1 MKVSLVCIEAIF
13 EPTMQM
19 FSRNNWKLAH
29 FLLELLKPVDF
40 VWFGFESRRT
50 NVNTKIWNQK
60 QGKYFPLHLHT
71 KRIWKIIKSTTFL
84 WQSLDLMHLCKFWC
98 ADFSFQYCS
107 LNNTNN
113 ECKLLGLFSNK
124 AFWKE
129 NDMMI
134 NCPCLACSPWQTD
147 TQQTCSA
154 TQTWYAYYPQNVS
167 CFLLIHLKE
176 LTWTWPQTSNI
187 VHFFCME

>member
-1 MKVSLVCIEAIF
+1 MNFSHVLVLGCQTKYLVRCVYAKSLNNCVKVSLACIEALF

-19 FSRNNWKLAH
+19 FSTNNWKLAH
-29 FLLELLKPVDF
+29 FFVETAEACGFCLVRLWIKKNQRQHKNLK
-40 VWFGFESRRT
+40 SKTR
-50 NVNTKIWNQK
+50 KI
-60 QGKYFPLHLHT
+60 F
-71 KRIWKIIKSTTFL
+71 STTFAYQKNL
-84 WQSLDLMHLCKFWC
+84 KNYKINYIWFTDVF
-98 ADFSFQYCS
+98 FQYCS
-107 LNNTNN
+107 VNNTNN

-154 TQTWYAYYPQNVS
+154 TQTLYAYYSQNVS
-167 CFLLIHLKE
+167 CFKLIHLK
-176 LTWTWPQTSNI
+176 
-187 VHFFCME
+187 